1 MKTYTIKKTTLADLP
16 IDSPVWNEA
25 NVGEIANYPW
35 NNPED
40 TVKTSFYMLSDENG
54 IGMKFVSDEKN
65 PIGEADGMNTDVY
78 LDSCVEIF
86 LNASPETTDKYLN
99 FELSVNGFM
108 HFGLGA
114 GRFDREL
121 QNVDFD
127 ILHIDTRVLEDG
139 GWEAKF
145 YMPYSL
151 LKNYYPEISS
161 SWTGNFQK
169 LCERCTVPHWGCW
182 NLIGTEKPDFHR
194 PEYFGT
200 ILLEK

>member
-1 MKTYTIKKTTLADLP
+1 MKTYTIKKVGLADLP
-16 IDSPVWNEA
+16 IDSPLWNQSE
-25 NVGEIANYPW
+25 VGAIDNFPW
-35 NNPED
+35 NDPKD

-54 IGMKFVSDEKN
+54 IGMKFASDEKN

-86 LNASPETTDKYLN
+86 LNASPETCDKYLN

-121 QNVDFD
+121 QYIDFD
-127 ILHIDTRVLEDG
+127 RLHIDTSVLQNG

-145 YMPYSL
+145 YIPYTL
-151 LKNYYPEISS
+151 LKTTIPKFPLPGRGISRS
-161 SWTGNFQK
+161 CVNGAK
-169 LCERCTVPHWGCW
+169 PP
-182 NLIGTEKPDFHR
+182 IGDA
-194 PEYFGT
+194 G
-200 ILLEK
+200 I